1 MKKKIPTVY
10 VAMTA
15 DLLHSG
21 HINILKSA
29 KKLGEVV
36 VGLYTYDA
44 CRELNDLPYLSY
56 EKREIV
62 LNSITYIK
70 KVIPQHE
77 ASYKKNLLKLKPA
90 YVVHGDDW
98 KYNFHQTYR
107 NEVVNLLKK
116 WNGKLVEVKYSKD
129 INNLKIKDEIQKKGI
144 DFISRLSSLRN
155 LLQAKKTLKIIEV
168 HSPLCGLIADNVFSM
183 INNKK
188 VEFDG
193 MWSSSLTESTV
204 KGKPDTESVD
214 ISTRLDSVNQIFEVA
229 KKPMLFDGDTG
240 GSIDHF
246 KFIVRSLERLG
257 VSAIVI
263 EDKKG
268 LKRNSLF
275 ENSVY
280 QQQET
285 ISNFCKK
292 ISIGKSSQRS
302 NEFMIIAR
310 VESLVLGKSV
320 QDALKRSLAY
330 IKAGAD
336 GIFIHPK
343 SNQFNQLK
351 EFIKGLR
358 SKDKK
363 TILIIAPSTYNWV
376 KLNEFENLDINIVIY
391 ANHLLRSSYPAMI
404 KVAKSILKN
413 QRSFEADKHCISI
426 NQILELIPE
435 TKN

>member
-1 MKKKIPTVY
+1 MKKITPKVY

-21 HINILKSA
+21 HINILKA
-29 KKLGEVV
+29 ANQLGEVV

-56 EKREIV
+56 EKRENV
-62 LNSITYIK
+62 LNSICYIN
-70 KVIPQHE
+70 KVIPQFE
-77 ASYKKNLLKLKPA
+77 ASYKRNLVKLKPA

-98 KYNFHQTYR
+98 RYNFHKKYR
-107 NEVVNLLKK
+107 DEVINLLKK
-116 WNGKLVEVKYSKD
+116 WNGKLIEVKYSKD
-129 INNLKIKDEIQKKGI
+129 IDNLKIKDEIQKKGI

-155 LLQAKKTLKIIEV
+155 LLHAKKTLKIIEV
-168 HSPLCGLIADNVFSM
+168 HSPLCGLIADNVFLK
-183 INNKK
+183 INDKK
-188 VEFDG
+188 IEFDG
-193 MWSSSLTESTV
+193 MWSSSLTDSTV

-214 ISTRLDSVNQIFEVA
+214 ISSRLDSVNQIFEVA
-229 KKPMLFDGDTG
+229 KKPLLFDGDTG

-246 KFIVRSLERLG
+246 KFTVRSLERLG

-280 QQQET
+280 QKQET

-292 ISIGKSSQRS
+292 ISLGKSAQRS

-320 QDALKRSLAY
+320 QDALKRALAY

-343 SNQFNQLK
+343 SNQFSQLK
-351 EFIKGLR
+351 KFIKGLR
-358 SKDKK
+358 KKNKK
-363 TILIIAPSTYNWV
+363 TILIVAPSTYNKV
-376 KLNEFENLDINIVIY
+376 KLGVFEKLNVNIVIY
-391 ANHLLRSSYPAMI
+391 ANHLLRSSYPAMS
-404 KVAKSILKN
+404 KVAKSILAN
-413 QRSFEADKHCISI
+413 QRSFEADKHCMSI

-435 TKN
+435 TKS